1 MNVKKMLEEQLG
13 RKIPTDELCAAYKKN
28 LRITSGEEV
37 GINFLNQAVQV
48 YKVILGNPKLQL
60 GLKYL
65 CSVVVKSKGPVNLQ
79 KTIVFN
85 LCFQN

>member
-1 MNVKKMLEEQLG
+1 MKKMLEEQLG

-37 GINFLNQAVQV
+37 VGTNFLNQAVQV

-60 GLKYL
+60 GLNIYVPWL
-65 CSVVVKSKGPVNLQ
+65 
-79 KTIVFN
+79 
-85 LCFQN
+85 